1 MFEDLKIC
9 SKLSEVLDILE
20 NLNDDEEEQDKEIKL
35 TFTFEDKHHLFSV
48 LHLIIGGCI
57 EIMEK
62 TDGDLMAVG
71 GGLHLICSI
80 IEQIPDD
87 LMEQYIKDAA
97 IDNELAEMLLNMAKM
112 RQLFKLAK
120 ED

>member
-1 MFEDLKIC
+1 MFEDLKIH

-20 NLNDDEEEQDKEIKL
+20 NLNDDEEEQDEEIELNFK
-35 TFTFEDKHHLFSV
+35 FEDKHHLFSV

-62 TDGDLMAVG
+62 TGGDLMAVG
-71 GGLHLICSI
+71 GGLNLICSI

-87 LMEQYIKDAA
+87 LMEQYIKDAS
-97 IDNELAEMLLNMAKM
+97 IDDELGEMLLNITKM
-112 RQLFKLAK
+112 RQLLKLA